1 MIQPEKKTEAIIM
14 KQTEMSGYL
23 KMITVGVG
31 GLLLAFLFWFLP
43 LVLKEP
49 LIRAAGEGGYKGT
62 CVLIWISGIP
72 AVMCLVRFWGICES
86 IRRDQS
92 FSGENARRLKQMSQY
107 MLTDGVLY
115 VGFLLWFFLSGWY
128 VGAAW
133 LIFPVLLAIFI
144 SVALTVISA
153 VLSHLVQKA
162 SEIQEEQELTI

>member
-1 MIQPEKKTEAIIM
+1 M

-23 KMITVGVG
+23 KMITAGVGV
-31 GLLLAFLFWFLP
+31 LLLAFLFWFLP

-49 LIRAAGEGGYKGT
+49 LVGAAGEGGYMGT
-62 CVLIWISGIP
+62 CVLVWISGIP
-72 AVMCLVRFWGICES
+72 AFMCLVRFWGICES
-86 IRRDQS
+86 IRMDRS
-92 FSGENARRLKQMSQY
+92 FSGENAGRLKEMSRY
-107 MLTDGVLY
+107 MLADAVLY
-115 VGFLLWFFLSGWY
+115 TGFLLWFFLSGWY
-128 VGAAW
+128 QGAAW